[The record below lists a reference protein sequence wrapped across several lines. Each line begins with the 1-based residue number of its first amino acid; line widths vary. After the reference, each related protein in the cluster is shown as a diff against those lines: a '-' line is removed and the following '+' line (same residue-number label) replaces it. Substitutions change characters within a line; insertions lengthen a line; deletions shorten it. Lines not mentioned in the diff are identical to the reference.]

1 MKKPFKTIFTIFLL
15 FPFIVL
21 AEYPT
26 ISGRSIT
33 EDSTFS
39 EFVVYYFNLF
49 LIVGIVAATIVLI
62 TAGINFLISRGDLYR
77 RNNAKRMITGA
88 VVGLIVL
95 FGSFVILNALNPSS
109 TSQFIEPESTASDG
123 IYLIRQDGEKL
134 LAYRDIVKTEKN
146 FTGIEWLSSPEDL
159 PAIYVYAEENFKGV
173 PVEIKNGGSSP
184 VSQGSSVAFL
194 WKTAGVYLYDG
205 TNYQLSKKSAPSP
218 VKFDQPSLGD
228 SSFDNITQSIK
239 ITQPEEGSSFGAV
252 LFSESDYRG
261 ACSWIL
267 GDTPDLSQARGEENN
282 PALGNNILSSLIL
295 LKTVSGSPTAVF
307 YNRADCQYVQE
318 DPRSK
323 KCNVS
328 LVNKT
333 EDFID
338 YCPDF
343 EGDVLSFTLSEGAGV
358 LLKSENGQCQ
368 FFKRQKPQE
377 CVSLIKYGYVYSPDV
392 EKSLKPYS
400 FTIFSLEE

>member
-1 MKKPFKTIFTIFLL
+1 MKKSFKIIFILFIL
-15 FPFIVL
+15 FPLVVL
-21 AEYPT
+21 AQYPA
-26 ISGRSIT
+26 ISGMTIT
-33 EDSTFS
+33 DKSSFS
-39 EFVVYYFNLF
+39 EYVLYYFALA
-49 LIVGIVAATIVLI
+49 LVVGITVAAIVLI

-88 VVGLIVL
+88 FVGLVVL

-109 TSQFIEPESTASDG
+109 TSQFIEPESTVSDG
-123 IYLIRQDGEKL
+123 IYLIKQDGEKL
-134 LAYRDIVKTEKN
+134 LAYQDIAKTEKD
-146 FTGIEWLSSPEDL
+146 FTGIEWISSPEDL

-173 PVEIKNGGSSP
+173 PVEIKNGNSSSVSRGSSI
-184 VSQGSSVAFL
+184 AFL

-205 TNYQLSKKSAPSP
+205 TNYQLSKKSFPLP
-218 VKFDQPSLGD
+218 VKFDQPSLGGN
-228 SSFDNITQSIK
+228 SFDNITQSIK
-239 ITQPEEGSSFGAV
+239 ITQPEGASV
-252 LFSESDYRG
+252 LGAILFSEPDYRG
-261 ACSWIL
+261 TCSWIL

-307 YNRADCQYVQE
+307 YNRADCQYIQE

-323 KCNVS
+323 KCNIS

-333 EDFID
+333 ENFID

-343 EGDVLSFTLSEGAGV
+343 EGGVLSFTLSEGAGV

-368 FFKRQKPQE
+368 FFERQKPQE

-392 EKSLKPYS
+392 EKSLKPDS
-400 FTIFSLEE
+400 FTIFSLEK